1 MKKIAIDAQ
10 IMSEGE
16 KFSIICFL
24 DLKKDVPF
32 LDYFFFFG
40 DITDKNGSLSNLKK
54 GKTWN

>member
-1 MKKIAIDAQ
+1 MKKIAAIDAQ

-32 LDYFFFFG
+32 LDYFFFLG

-54 GKTWN
+54 GKT